1 MAKRNDIK
9 LQREAVIRAA
19 LDLLGETG
27 VDGLTTRRI
36 AAALGVQQ
44 PALYWHF
51 KDKAALLD
59 ALAEAILMENHS
71 RSLPLPDEDWRHFLI
86 ENARSFRRALLAYRD
101 GARVHA
107 GSRPSPALYPAAEAQ
122 LGFMVTA
129 GFDSVAAGYILQA
142 AGHYVVGS
150 VLEQQAAMA
159 ANGLPD
165 HGTGADLASEIGT
178 RFPLLGQAFRKLENV
193 SPDEGFEFGLVALV
207 AGFESLL

>member
-1 MAKRNDIK
+1 MAKRSDIK
-9 LQREAVIRAA
+9 LQRETVIRAA
-19 LDLLGETG
+19 LDLLDETG

-36 AAALGVQQ
+36 ATALGVQQ

-59 ALAEAILMENHS
+59 ALAEAILVENHG
-71 RSLPLPDEDWRHFLI
+71 RSLPLPGEDWRHFLI

-122 LGFMVTA
+122 LGFMVAA
-129 GFDSVAAGYILQA
+129 GFDIVAAGYILQA

-150 VLEQQAAMA
+150 VLEQQAFTAGG
-159 ANGLPD
+159 GLPD
-165 HGTGADLASEIGT
+165 NSPEADSAFEISKQ
-178 RFPLLGQAFRKLENV
+178 FPLLGQAFRELENV

-207 AGFESLL
+207 TGFESLL

>member
-1 MAKRNDIK
+1 MAKRSDIK

-59 ALAEAILMENHS
+59 ALAETILMENHS

-122 LGFMVTA
+122 LGFMVAA
-129 GFDSVAAGYILQA
+129 GFDIVAAGYILQA

-159 ANGLPD
+159 ANGRLD
-165 HGTGADLASEIGT
+165 QGTGADLASEIGAQ
-178 RFPLLGQAFRKLENV
+178 FPLLGQAFGKLDNV